1 VVTLLATGL
10 PLVTASTGSTTP
22 GTPDTVQYRIA
33 LQTVYQTSRET
44 VNSGPASFIEPD
56 NRDDEASGNGNGSNG
71 SNGNSGDSGDSGNAR
86 LLNSLVSIVS
96 CGLLMPKS
104 VSRATCE

>member
-1 VVTLLATGL
+1 MVTLLATGL

-56 NRDDEASGNGNGSNG
+56 NRDDEAGGNGNGSNG
-71 SNGNSGDSGDSGNAR
+71 SNGNSGDSGNAR

>member
-1 VVTLLATGL
+1 
-10 PLVTASTGSTTP
+10 
-22 GTPDTVQYRIA
+22 VQYRIA

-44 VNSGPASFIEPD
+44 VNSGPGSFIEPD
-56 NRDDEASGNGNGSNG
+56 KRDDEAGGNGN
-71 SNGNSGDSGDSGNAR
+71 SGDSGNAR
-86 LLNSLVSIVS
+86 LSNSLVSIVS

>member
-1 VVTLLATGL
+1 M
-10 PLVTASTGSTTP
+10 
-22 GTPDTVQYRIA
+22 QYRIA
-33 LQTVYQTSRET
+33 LQTIYQTSRET

-56 NRDDEASGNGNGSNG
+56 NRDDEAGGNGNG
-71 SNGNSGDSGDSGNAR
+71 SNGNSGDSGNAR
-86 LLNSLVSIVS
+86 LSNSLVSIVS